1 MALSCPFQSPQYR
14 RICLQPK
21 LRISCSTTIRSEVRQ
36 LAFWPCST
44 PSILSSWNS
53 IISSPLKIKKFWLF
67 LKKPV
72 ILMKKSFFFNSVSC
86 SLAFESDLSKS
97 NSITWLDYKL
107 HFPYWVFLWA
117 VQKRLLTTHQEKYKK
132 YNLKVQKREKDFTK
146 SNIYNFSQPVYCHRK
161 EWNCFFHC
169 LKVNWTNF
177 EDLWWLDLKSPLFL
191 LFFSTLITSFSIL
204 LIFNMLQHQKN
215 FNNLLH
221 VRKSYR

>member
-1 MALSCPFQSPQYR
+1 MGYNTEPILIPDALVTTWMALSCPFQSPQYR

-132 YNLKVQKREKDFTK
+132 YFWKWKKGKKILPNQIFTTFH
-146 SNIYNFSQPVYCHRK
+146 NQYIVIERNEIVFSLFK
-161 EWNCFFHC
+161 GELN
-169 LKVNWTNF
+169 K
-177 EDLWWLDLKSPLFL
+177 LWRLSFIMMVGFKISFVFALF
-191 LFFSTLITSFSIL
+191 
-204 LIFNMLQHQKN
+204 
-215 FNNLLH
+215 
-221 VRKSYR
+221 